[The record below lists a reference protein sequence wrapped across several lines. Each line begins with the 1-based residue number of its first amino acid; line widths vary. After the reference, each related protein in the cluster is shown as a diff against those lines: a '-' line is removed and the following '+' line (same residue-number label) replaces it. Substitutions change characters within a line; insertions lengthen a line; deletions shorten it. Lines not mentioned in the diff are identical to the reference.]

1 MAIRGMKLTN
11 ICLYNL
17 HSLTYHNSVFP
28 NLADSMP
35 AQALP
40 AYQQVKAFI
49 KAQVTTG
56 AWRSGDAVPSESA
69 LQAQF
74 GISRMTV
81 NRALRELVVEGL
93 VTRIQGSG
101 TVVAQLNRITSRLA
115 FRDIHDEILERG
127 HQHSARVVLTESLR
141 ANASLAQTLKL
152 RAGSR
157 VFHSVLVHCEDGVP
171 IQFEDRLVNPAAAP
185 DYLTVDFEQ
194 TTPTHY
200 LLEHAPLT
208 EASYSIEAGLPTA
221 QEARCLGL
229 GAGEPCLV
237 MTRCTVS
244 GAHVASLARL
254 VYPGLRYSFHGK
266 FQL

>member
-1 MAIRGMKLTN
+1 MKLTY

-17 HSLTYHNSVFP
+17 HSLTYHNSVLP
-28 NLADSMP
+28 NSPDSMP

-200 LLEHAPLT
+200 LLEKAPLT

-221 QEARCLGL
+221 QEAGCLGL

>member
-1 MAIRGMKLTN
+1 M
-11 ICLYNL
+11 
-17 HSLTYHNSVFP
+17 
-28 NLADSMP
+28 
-35 AQALP
+35 
-40 AYQQVKAFI
+40 
-49 KAQVTTG
+49 
-56 AWRSGDAVPSESA
+56 
-69 LQAQF
+69 
-74 GISRMTV
+74 
-81 NRALRELVVEGL
+81 
-93 VTRIQGSG
+93 TRIQGSG

>member
-1 MAIRGMKLTN
+1 
-11 ICLYNL
+11 
-17 HSLTYHNSVFP
+17 
-28 NLADSMP
+28 MP
-35 AQALP
+35 TEALP

-49 KAQVTTG
+49 KTQVTTG
-56 AWRSGDAVPSESA
+56 AWRSGDVVPSESA

-101 TVVAQLNRITSRLA
+101 TVVAQLNRISSTLA
-115 FRDIHDEILERG
+115 FRDIHEEILERG
-127 HQHSARVVLTESLR
+127 HQHSAKVIVIESLR

-200 LLEHAPLT
+200 LLAHAPLT
-208 EASYSIEAGLPTA
+208 EASYSIEAGLPTV
-221 QEARCLGL
+221 QEAHCLGL

-244 GAHVASLARL
+244 GANVASLARL

>member
-1 MAIRGMKLTN
+1 MSQRP
-11 ICLYNL
+11 
-17 HSLTYHNSVFP
+17 S
-28 NLADSMP
+28 SMP
-35 AQALP
+35 AAVLP

-49 KAQVTTG
+49 KAHVSSG

-74 GISRMTV
+74 GVSRMTV

-101 TVVAQLNRITSRLA
+101 TVVAQLNRITGTLA
-115 FRDIHDEILERG
+115 FRDIHEEIIERG
-127 HQHSARVVLTESLR
+127 HVHSARTILTESLR

-152 RAGSR
+152 RTGSR
-157 VFHSVLVHCEDGVP
+157 VFHSVLVHCENGVP

-185 DYLTVDFEQ
+185 DYLTVDFDQ

-208 EASYSIEAGLPTA
+208 EASYTIEAGVPTE
-221 QEARCLGL
+221 QEASCLEL
-229 GAGEPCLV
+229 AADEPCLV

-244 GAHVASLARL
+244 GANVASLARL
-254 VYPGLRYSFHGK
+254 VYPGQRYSFHGK

>member
-1 MAIRGMKLTN
+1 MTP
-11 ICLYNL
+11 
-17 HSLTYHNSVFP
+17 SFQ
-28 NLADSMP
+28 DSSDAMP
-35 AQALP
+35 AELPP
-40 AYQQVKAFI
+40 AYQLVKNFI
-49 KAQVTTG
+49 KAQVTSG

-101 TVVAQLNRITSRLA
+101 TVVAQLNRITSTLA
-115 FRDIHDEILERG
+115 FRDIHEEILERG

-208 EASYSIEAGLPTA
+208 EANYSIEAGLPTA
-221 QEARCLGL
+221 QEASCLDL
-229 GAGEPCLV
+229 GVGEPCLV